1 MDTDHRVPKL
11 EYLLGMTLLKRSG
24 YEEAAQHLRAFLS
37 LTTKPADVAE
47 AQKQLDEIARLSA
60 TTNLTMGEKK

>member
-1 MDTDHRVPKL
+1 VDTDHRVPKL
-11 EYLLGMTLLKRSG
+11 EYLLGITLVKKPD

-37 LTTKPADVAE
+37 LATKPADVAE

-60 TTNLTMGEKK
+60 TANLTTSEKK

>member
-1 MDTDHRVPKL
+1 VDTDHRVPKL
-11 EYLLGMTLLKRSG
+11 EYLLGITLEKRSN

-37 LTTKPADVAE
+37 LTSKAADIAE

-60 TTNLTMGEKK
+60 TAKVATNEKK